1 MKVGPVTK
9 IDKKIKTT
17 SEENLQKLKTKLKNL

>member
-9 IDKKIKTT
+9 IDKKIKTAL
-17 SEENLQKLKTKLKNL
+17 EENLQKLKTKLKNL